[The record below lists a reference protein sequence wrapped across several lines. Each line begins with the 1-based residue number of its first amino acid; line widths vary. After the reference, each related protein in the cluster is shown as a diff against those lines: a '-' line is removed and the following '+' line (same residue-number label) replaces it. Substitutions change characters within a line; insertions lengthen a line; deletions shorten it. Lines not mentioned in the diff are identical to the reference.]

1 MLAFI
6 EQYCYDIVIIF
17 LFGVKMAENEITR
30 PTIQVTPAGAERWP
44 DLERLFGAHGAYS
57 NCWCMFWR
65 LAHTDFNR
73 MTGEE
78 RKAGL
83 QSLALSAQPPGL
95 LAYVDGTV
103 AGWCSLGRREDF
115 AALERSRTL
124 KRIDDRPVWSVV
136 CFFIAKPYRRQGITQ
151 ALLKGAV
158 DYAASQGAKIIEAY
172 PIDLQTPRLQDARLT
187 GCSGYM
193 GIASVF
199 GAVGFSEAARASET
213 QVIMR
218 YFVPEP
224 GG

>member
-1 MLAFI
+1 
-6 EQYCYDIVIIF
+6 
-17 LFGVKMAENEITR
+17 MAENETAR
-30 PTIQVTPAGAERWP
+30 PTIQVALAGAERWP

-65 LAHTDFNR
+65 LPHTDFNR
-73 MTGEE
+73 MPVEK
-78 RKAGL
+78 RKAML

-103 AGWCSLGRREDF
+103 AGWISLGRREGF
-115 AALERSRTL
+115 AALERSRLL

-136 CFFIAKPYRRQGITQ
+136 CFFVARPYRRQGIAQ

-158 DYAASQGAKIIEAY
+158 DYAASQSAKIIEAY
-172 PIDLQTPRLQDARLT
+172 PLDLQAPRLQGARLT

-193 GIASVF
+193 GIVSVF
-199 GAVGFSEAARASET
+199 RSVGFSEAARASET
-213 QVIMR
+213 QLIMR
-218 YFVPEP
+218 YFMPEP

>member
-1 MLAFI
+1 MT
-6 EQYCYDIVIIF
+6 
-17 LFGVKMAENEITR
+17 ENETAR
-30 PTIQVTPAGAERWP
+30 PNIQVAPAAAGRWP

-65 LAHTDFNR
+65 LTHTDFNR
-73 MTGEE
+73 MQSEE
-78 RKAGL
+78 RKAML

-124 KRIDDRPVWSVV
+124 KRVDDRPVWSVV
-136 CFFIAKPYRRQGITQ
+136 CFFVARAYRRQGVAH

-158 DYAASQGAKIIEAY
+158 DYATVQGAKIIEAY
-172 PIDLQTPRLQDARLT
+172 PIDLQTTRLQGARLT
-187 GCSGYM
+187 GCTGYM

-199 GAVGFSEAARASET
+199 RSLGFTEAARASET
-213 QVIMR
+213 QLIMR
-218 YFVPEP
+218 YFVVEP
-224 GG
+224 AG